1 MNTVIAGIGIV
12 IVLMGLLYL
21 IKPSVLQ
28 ALMRFFK
35 KGRRIYFAALLRF
48 VLAVIFLLGARES
61 GVPIV
66 ITVFGIIFL
75 ASGLT
80 IFLTGAKRINRIL
93 EWYLGQPTAILRVIA
108 LIVLAVG
115 GVITYCAY
123 A

>member
-12 IVLMGLLYL
+12 IVLLGLLYL

-66 ITVFGIIFL
+66 IIVFGIIFL

-80 IFLTGAKRINRIL
+80 IFLMGAKRINRIL